1 MPAQTDARSLG
12 ELLRDLAQDAAH
24 LVRQELLLARAEALQ
39 KVHESISAGAM
50 LVASAMLAFAGL
62 IILLE
67 AAVYGLEEAGW
78 EPWLAA
84 VTVGGVVV
92 LLGLLLLAK
101 ARRDLTLDRPGETR
115 TTTNLRKDLELVRG
129 HVS

>member
-1 MPAQTDARSLG
+1 MPDHEDTRSLG
-12 ELLRDLAQDAAH
+12 DLFRDLAQDAAH
-24 LVRQELLLARAEALQ
+24 LVRQELLLARTEALQ
-39 KVHESISAGAM
+39 KVHESISAGAV

-67 AAVYGLEEAGW
+67 AAVYGLEEWGL

-84 VTVGGVVV
+84 VIVGGTVL
-92 LLGLLLLAK
+92 LLGLLLLWK
-101 ARRDLTLDRPGETR
+101 ARRDLSLDKPGETR
-115 TTTNLRKDLELVRG
+115 TTANLRKDLELVRG